1 MAQVRILTSQLA
13 TEAKAPSG
21 RDGRHQRWN
30 KPRRAQLTEAFVE
43 NLPRPPKGR
52 SDYWMRCTHTRG
64 FSVRVYQPDQ
74 NGEVPKIFGVTVSIK
89 DREKYYQI
97 GRFGTMKADLARD
110 EARSIIDNVKH
121 DRPWDF
127 HRKKDVSLFT
137 VQDLFHEWKANYWP
151 AGLDPATQ
159 ERYQRFWDRFIPQKF
174 RYMRLVEVQTTDLQE
189 IHTKIRDG
197 GIEYTRRLKINTVE
211 AVSKPSKSQANRTMA
226 MLNGM
231 FKYQMEKHPDK
242 RNGLAF
248 NPCKAVTYD
257 QESEESYTELSR
269 FQLQELRQF
278 LEAPENRCSPY
289 SRAEGRFPGV
299 PLDVIALI
307 FHTGL
312 RHKEA
317 LHLTW
322 KQINFEHGYLKFKVK
337 KNGAKRPRVTP
348 TKYVRI
354 TTPAQALL
362 KRIWDQ
368 QGPNR
373 GEFVFPCH
381 LNPKK
386 PWYNIQGTWE
396 EIRGAGCLDLPEGT
410 RLHDLRHALA
420 TDLLRS
426 GMEREEVKEYMGWRS
441 IDSANRYMHAVT
453 RASHQKA
460 EAIITMR
467 GLHPG
472 EKKPSLLESIARKLV
487 NRRKAKLLANHR
499 LIEGKVPSLDPAP
512 QSPAKSKPKKDKAP
526 KAIPRLTRNST

>member
-1 MAQVRILTSQLA
+1 MAQVRIQTSQLA
-13 TEAKAPSG
+13 NESKVPSG
-21 RDGRHQRWN
+21 RDGRRQNWN
-30 KPRRAQLTEAFVE
+30 KPRRGQLTEAFVGS
-43 NLPRPPKGR
+43 LPRPPKGR
-52 SDYWMRCTHTRG
+52 SDYWMRCTLTRG

-74 NGEVPKIFGVTVSIK
+74 DGAVPKIFGVTVAIK
-89 DREKYYQI
+89 DKEKYFQI
-97 GRFGTMKADLARD
+97 GRYGTMKAEVARD
-110 EARSIIDNVKH
+110 EAKAIIDNVKKGK
-121 DRPWDF
+121 PWDV
-127 HRKKDVSLFT
+127 HRQKDVSLFS
-137 VQDLFHEWKANYWP
+137 VQDLFLEWKANYWP
-151 AGLDPATQ
+151 AGLDPTTQ
-159 ERYQRFWDRFIPQKF
+159 ERYQRFWDRFIPQHF
-174 RYMRLVEVQTTDLQE
+174 RHKQLVEVQTTDLQA

-197 GIEYTRRLKINTVE
+197 GIKYTRRRKINFVE

-226 MLNGM
+226 MFTGM
-231 FKYQMEKHPDK
+231 FDYQMDKHPSK

-257 QESEESYTELSR
+257 QESEEAYTELSR
-269 FQLQELRQF
+269 YQLQELRQF
-278 LEAPENRCSPY
+278 LEAPENRCAPY
-289 SRAEGRFPGV
+289 SRAVGQFPGV
-299 PLDVIALI
+299 ALDAIALI

-312 RHKEA
+312 RHREA
-317 LHLTW
+317 LRLTW
-322 KQINFEHGYLKFKVK
+322 KQVSFENGYIKFKVK

-373 GEFVFPCH
+373 GDYVFPSY
-381 LNPKK
+381 LNPRK
-386 PWYNIQGTWE
+386 PWNNIQGTWD

-526 KAIPRLTRNST
+526 KAIPRMTRNST